1 MRGLVD
7 AQLPLALARSLS
19 ALGHDVIHVTDV
31 GLTTATDRRIWD
43 FGVTERRAIITK
55 DEDFRARRAVAPS
68 GPFVVRIRLGN
79 LRKRALIEHVLRVWP
94 AIIAA
99 EERGEALVEVT

>member
-7 AQLPLALARSLS
+7 AQLPLALARSPS

-43 FGVTERRAIITK
+43 FAVTERRAIITK
-55 DEDFRARRAVAPS
+55 DEDFRARRAVAPPARSWS
-68 GPFVVRIRLGN
+68 GSVS
-79 LRKRALIEHVLRVWP
+79 
-94 AIIAA
+94 AICASVPSSSTSCGYG
-99 EERGEALVEVT
+99 RRSSRPRSGGKLSSR

>member
-7 AQLPLALARSLS
+7 AQLPMALARSLS
-19 ALGHDVIHVTDV
+19 VLGHDVVHVTDV
-31 GLTTATDRRIWD
+31 GLTAASDRRIWD
-43 FGVTERRAIITK
+43 FAVTEHRAIITK
-55 DEDFRARRAVAPS
+55 DEDFSARRAVAPS
-68 GPFVVRIRLGN
+68 GPFVVWIRLGN

-94 AIIAA
+94 AIVAA